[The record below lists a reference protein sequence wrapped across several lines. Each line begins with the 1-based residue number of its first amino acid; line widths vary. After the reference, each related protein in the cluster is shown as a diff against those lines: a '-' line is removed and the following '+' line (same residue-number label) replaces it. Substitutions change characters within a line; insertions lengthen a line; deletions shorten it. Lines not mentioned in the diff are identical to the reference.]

1 MAVSVN
7 GLKTYLRLPSDS
19 TEDLTVFLSAAKA
32 SAAAAGIPDYSDN
45 ALYDIFLYGLA
56 SIFYDYREMDASP
69 DVMRFINAFALQ
81 LRCKEEEETPSENEL
96 SSEEEAENQPEEEV
110 GT

>member
-32 SAAAAGIPDYSDN
+32 SAAAAGVPDYSDN

-56 SIFYDYREMDASP
+56 SIFYDHREMDASP
-69 DVMRFINAFALQ
+69 DGMRFINAVALQ
-81 LRCKEEEETPSENEL
+81 LRGSGDTTNESVSTPDNPDTL
-96 SSEEEAENQPEEEV
+96 DHEAVEDHE
-110 GT
+110 